1 VRVTRIFVAVTLAS
15 GQELTL
21 PADAANHVQ
30 RVLRLRAGA
39 ELVLFNGRG
48 GEYRATLLRADR
60 EATVARVGQHQPG
73 DRESPLQLTLLQGVS
88 RGERMDTIVQ
98 KATELGVTRIQP
110 LLTEFSV
117 VKLDADAAAK
127 RRAHWQ
133 AVAIGACEQCGR
145 NRVPEIAAVLDY
157 AVALAAVA
165 TAPDLR
171 LVLAPD
177 APQSLVATARGD
189 ALMLLVGPEGG
200 LSERELLL
208 AARAEFLSCRLGP
221 RVLRTE
227 TAPLAALAVLQALHG
242 DLRQ

>member
-1 VRVTRIFVAVTLAS
+1 LRLTRIHVDVELAG

-21 PADAANHVQ
+21 PQDAANHVQ
-30 RVLRLRAGA
+30 RVLRLRVGA
-39 ELVLFNGRG
+39 PLLLFNGRG
-48 GEYRATLLRADR
+48 GEYSATLLRADR
-60 EATVARVGQHQPG
+60 EATVARIDGHRPG
-73 DRESPLQLTLLQGVS
+73 DRESPLRLTLLQGIS

-117 VKLDADAAAK
+117 VKLDAEAAAK

-145 NRVPEIAAVLDY
+145 NRLPEVAAVQGY
-157 AVALAAVA
+157 AAALAAVA
-165 TAPDLR
+165 SAPDLR
-171 LVLAPD
+171 VVLAPD
-177 APQSLVATARGD
+177 APQTLAATARGD

-208 AARAEFLSCRLGP
+208 AERSGFISCRLGP

-227 TAPLAALAVLQALHG
+227 TAPLAALALLQGLLG
-242 DLRQ
+242 DLR